1 MALPCDAGLPT
12 VVTKN
17 TLVTFGC
24 TTVDGVS
31 TMDAEPSIVCGVPG
45 GPHAFVLG
53 LPSAFGAVLVYHR
66 HSIVADQSLRSVGEG
81 DSALTNPDIH
91 IRRRFRKLY
100 EDYKPHAMFWKLVLL
115 ARKLYLSCVVVL
127 LDSNPDAQVCH

>member
-1 MALPCDAGLPT
+1 M
-12 VVTKN
+12 TKN
-17 TLVTFGC
+17 TLAPFDC
-24 TTVDGVS
+24 TAVGTSGIS

-45 GPHAFVLG
+45 GPHARMKTVAGFMVVVFVLG
-53 LPSAFGAVLVYHR
+53 LPFAFGAVLVYHR
-66 HSIVADQSLRSVGEG
+66 HGISADQSLRSVGEG

-127 LDSNPDAQVCH
+127 MNQNVHAQV